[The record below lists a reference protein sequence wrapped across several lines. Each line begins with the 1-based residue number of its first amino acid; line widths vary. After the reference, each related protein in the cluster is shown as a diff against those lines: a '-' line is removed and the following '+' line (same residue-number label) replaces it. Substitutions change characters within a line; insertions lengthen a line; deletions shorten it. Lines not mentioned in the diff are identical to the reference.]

1 MTQSI
6 QRDLLCTEMLG
17 RRSLCFEM
25 HGVLDRQAPTM
36 SCSRSW
42 SMQAM
47 RQFGELLDL
56 HLLVVSS
63 GEVGLC
69 VKTISG
75 KHPLVDPIHPG
86 IGTSRRWNLRLWTF
100 GRL

>member
-1 MTQSI
+1 
-6 QRDLLCTEMLG
+6 
-17 RRSLCFEM
+17 
-25 HGVLDRQAPTM
+25 
-36 SCSRSW
+36 
-42 SMQAM
+42 MQAM

-75 KHPLVDPIHPG
+75 KHPLEQ
-86 IGTSRRWNLRLWTF
+86 RRKPPFTFLLRAWS
-100 GRL
+100 